1 MNQGWRIEETSPD
14 LSGVL
19 ARFFAQCDGI
29 VGTEANYQAL
39 LAIELEKAYPGRVRR
54 EHKLPEAGR
63 GGLDVVVLDA
73 AGEAEYVFELKGGAY
88 NTRNALQD
96 VFDVDG
102 VCSDMLRLARLRV
115 PPNKRWLVA
124 VDAIELGRSLRYP
137 QQKRAASAARSM
149 NTSFAYFGHGDDAFL
164 MAEADGKNRF
174 PEVGHSLSD
183 SGKQADVQEV
193 LRGDQLQRALRGA
206 AGSVAMEADLVSTI
220 YRAFRDSGCAANQ
233 LALETYF
240 GFAPGN
246 MHQRPDICVFDPEI
260 DGHFNLY
267 PRGDSRKSYDSL
279 KLANLRLLIEVKGGL
294 PLIKRR
300 DATLANVY
308 LGDIEKMARWR
319 SVVEQA
325 GKKLGVDR
333 AAPSFLVVGADMRV
347 NSLEP
352 ATLQELNRKADQ
364 LGIDFM
370 YVHMP
375 IGR

>member
-1 MNQGWRIEETSPD
+1 
-14 LSGVL
+14 
-19 ARFFAQCDGI
+19 
-29 VGTEANYQAL
+29 
-39 LAIELEKAYPGRVRR
+39 
-54 EHKLPEAGR
+54 
-63 GGLDVVVLDA
+63 
-73 AGEAEYVFELKGGAY
+73 
-88 NTRNALQD
+88 
-96 VFDVDG
+96 
-102 VCSDMLRLARLRV
+102 
-115 PPNKRWLVA
+115 
-124 VDAIELGRSLRYP
+124 
-137 QQKRAASAARSM
+137 M

-174 PEVGHSLSD
+174 PEVGHSLND

-206 AGSVAMEADLVSTI
+206 AGSAAMEADLVSTL
-220 YRAFRDSGCAANQ
+220 YQAFRDSGCAANQ

-300 DATLANVY
+300 DATLADVY

-352 ATLQELNRKADQ
+352 GTLQELNRKADQ